1 MNLKRTNSVG
11 FRFALVSAT
20 TVVVLVAVLFAAYIQ
35 SDRAAV
41 VDGEVKKARS
51 IVLMAESVRQ
61 NMEKK
66 WELGIFTPEIVR
78 DMEYTSS
85 EDRKQKMLAVVPV
98 VAAWESAKAKAKEGG
113 FEFRTPRQNARNPN
127 NNPDPVE
134 AEVLEFFKHNPSA
147 SEKFLIDDK
156 MNAVRYFRPV
166 RLGKV
171 CMNCHGDPATSYEK
185 WRRDDG
191 RDITG
196 FKMDGKHVGDLH
208 GAFEIISPLD
218 KADAALA
225 GSLRNALAIV
235 VPILVAAILVTIFFV
250 RRMVTKPLDEAVQVC
265 SNIAD
270 GDLSVDI
277 DVTRKDEVG
286 MLLTSLKNMT
296 GHLRNI
302 VGQVLDNTEAISHS
316 SQEIAAGNTS
326 LSQRT
331 EEQASSLEE
340 TASSMEEMTGTVKQN
355 ADNAA
360 EARQLADANRLR
372 ASSGAEVVTR
382 TVSAMGEINES
393 SNKIADIIT
402 TIDGIAFQ
410 TNLLALNA
418 AVEAAR
424 AGEQGRGFAV
434 VASEVRSLAQ
444 RSADAAKEIKTLIED
459 SVGKVKI
466 GTQLVDESGKT
477 LEEIIDGTQKVAD
490 IVAEIAAASVEQAS
504 GIDQVNNAITQMDN
518 MTQDNAALVE
528 EAAASSRAMQE
539 QANELREL
547 MGFFK
552 LDTSTRLGSGTH
564 PGYGDASRKLR
575 LSGSNPSQ
583 PANSGKAG
591 FSRPKSEDSAEWEQ
605 F

>member
-1 MNLKRTNSVG
+1 MDFKRTNSIG

-20 TVVVLVAVLFAAYIQ
+20 TVIILVAVLFAAYIQ
-35 SDRAAV
+35 NDHKTV
-41 VDGEVKKARS
+41 IDGEVKKARS

-78 DMEYTSS
+78 QMEYTSA

-113 FEFRTPRQNARNPN
+113 FEFRTPRQNARNPK

-134 AEVLEFFKHNPSA
+134 AEVLDYFKRDPSA
-147 SEKFLIDDK
+147 AEKYVIDDK

-171 CMNCHGDPATSYEK
+171 CLNCHGDPATSFAK

-196 FKMDGKHVGDLH
+196 FKMDNKHVGDLH

-235 VPILVAAILVTIFFV
+235 VPILIAAILITIYFV

-265 SNIAD
+265 SNIAN

-277 DVTRKDEVG
+277 DATRKDEVG

-302 VGQVLDNTEAISHS
+302 VGQVLENTESISHS

-355 ADNAA
+355 ADSAA
-360 EARQLADANRLR
+360 EARQLADANRKR
-372 ASSGAEVVTR
+372 ASNGAEVVTR
-382 TVSAMGEINES
+382 TVKAMGEINDS
-393 SNKIADIIT
+393 SNRIADIIT

-444 RSADAAKEIKTLIED
+444 RSAEAAKEIKNLIED
-459 SVGKVKI
+459 SVGKVNV
-466 GTQLVDESGKT
+466 GTELVDESGKT
-477 LEEIIDGTQKVAD
+477 LEEIIEGTQKVAD
-490 IVAEIAAASVEQAS
+490 IVAEIAAASIEQAS

-547 MGFFK
+547 MSFFK
-552 LDTSTRLGSGTH
+552 LDISDRLGSDRSRGNGKTH
-564 PGYGDASRKLR
+564 QQIR
-575 LSGSNPSQ
+575 LSDRNTSQ
-583 PANSGKAG
+583 PVKSRQEG
-591 FSRPKSEDSAEWEQ
+591 FVRPKPEDSTEWEQ

>member
-1 MNLKRTNSVG
+1 MNFKRTNSIG
-11 FRFALVSAT
+11 FRFALVSAA
-20 TVVVLVAVLFAAYIQ
+20 TVIVLVAVLFAAYVK
-35 SDRAAV
+35 SDRTSV
-41 VDGEVKKARS
+41 IDGEVKKARS

-66 WELGIFTPEIVR
+66 WELGIFSPEIVR
-78 DMEYTSS
+78 DMEYTSA

-134 AEVLEFFKHNPSA
+134 TDVLEYFKRDPSA
-147 SEKFLIDDK
+147 TEKFVIDNK
-156 MNAVRYFRPV
+156 LNAVRYFRPV

-171 CMNCHGDPATSYEK
+171 CMNCHGDPANSYNL

-196 FKMDGKHVGDLH
+196 FKMDNKHVGDLH
-208 GAFEIISPLD
+208 GAFEVISPLD

-225 GSLRNALAIV
+225 GSLRSALEIV
-235 VPILVAAILVTIFFV
+235 VPIIIAAILATIFFV
-250 RRMVTKPLDEAVQVC
+250 RRMVTKPLDEAVRVC
-265 SNIAD
+265 TSIAD
-270 GDLSVDI
+270 GDLSTEF

-286 MLLTSLKNMT
+286 TLLTSLKNMSS
-296 GHLRNI
+296 HLRHI
-302 VGQVLDNTEAISHS
+302 VGQVLENTEAISHS

-355 ADNAA
+355 ADSAA
-360 EARQLADANRLR
+360 EARQLADANRKR
-372 ASSGAEVVTR
+372 AASGAEVVTR
-382 TVSAMGEINES
+382 TVQAMGEINTS

-444 RSADAAKEIKTLIED
+444 RSAEAAKEIKALIED
-459 SVGKVKI
+459 SVGKVI
-466 GTQLVDESGKT
+466 TGTQLVDESGKT
-477 LEEIIDGTQKVAD
+477 LEEIIEGTQKVAD
-490 IVAEIAAASVEQAS
+490 IVAEIAAASIEQAS

-539 QANELREL
+539 QANDLREL

-552 LDTSTRLGSGTH
+552 LGNTPRLGSGSSR
-564 PGYGDASRKLR
+564 GNGEVRQSARLASSDSSRFETSKR
-575 LSGSNPSQ
+575 ERF
-583 PANSGKAG
+583 A
-591 FSRPKSEDSAEWEQ
+591 RPKSEDTTEWEQ

>member
-11 FRFALVSAT
+11 FRFALVSAA
-20 TVVVLVAVLFAAYIQ
+20 TVTVLVAILFTAYIQ
-35 SDRAAV
+35 RDREAV
-41 VDGEVKKARS
+41 IQGEVKAARS
-51 IVLMAESVRQ
+51 LILMAESVRQ

-78 DMEYTSS
+78 DMEYTTN
-85 EDRKQKMLAVVPV
+85 EERKQKMLAVVPV

-113 FEFRTPRQNARNPN
+113 FEFRTPRQNARNPD
-127 NNPDPVE
+127 NNPDPIE
-134 AEVLEFFKHNPSA
+134 TDVLEYFKRNPSA
-147 SEKFLIDDK
+147 HEKYLIDEK
-156 MNAVRYFRPV
+156 LNAVRYFRPV

-171 CMNCHGDPATSYEK
+171 CLNCHGDPANSYK
-185 WRRDDG
+185 LWRRDDG

-196 FKMDGKHVGDLH
+196 FKMDNKHVGDLH

-235 VPILVAAILVTIFFV
+235 VPIIIAAIMITIYFV

-270 GDLSVDI
+270 GDLSVDF

-286 MLLTSLKNMT
+286 MLMTSLKNMSA
-296 GHLRNI
+296 HLRKI
-302 VGQVLDNTEAISHS
+302 VGQVLENTEAISHS
-316 SQEIAAGNTS
+316 SQEIASGNTS

-355 ADNAA
+355 ADSAA
-360 EARQLADANRLR
+360 EARQLADANRER
-372 ASSGAEVVTR
+372 ASNGAEVVTR
-382 TVSAMGEINES
+382 TVKAMGEINDS
-393 SNKIADIIT
+393 SNRIADIIT

-444 RSADAAKEIKTLIED
+444 RSAEAAKEIKTLIED
-459 SVGKVKI
+459 SVGKVNA

-477 LEEIIDGTQKVAD
+477 LEEIIEGTQKVAD
-490 IVAEIAAASVEQAS
+490 IVAEIAAASIEQAS

-547 MGFFK
+547 MAFFK
-552 LDTSTRLGSGTH
+552 LDTSSRLGS
-564 PGYGDASRKLR
+564 DAKRKIGEIRQQVR
-575 LSGSNPSQ
+575 LSDRTASQ
-583 PANSGKAG
+583 PARSGHEGRA
-591 FSRPKSEDSAEWEQ
+591 RPNPEDSTEWEQ

>member
-20 TVVVLVAVLFAAYIQ
+20 TVVVLVAVLFAAYIR
-35 SDRAAV
+35 SDHAAV
-41 VDGEVKKARS
+41 IDGEVKKARS

-235 VPILVAAILVTIFFV
+235 IPILVAAILVTIFFV

-477 LEEIIDGTQKVAD
+477 LEEIIEGTQKVAD

-552 LDTSTRLGSGTH
+552 LDTATRLGSGTN
-564 PGYGDASRKLR
+564 PGNGDASWKLR
-575 LSGSNPSQ
+575 LSGSNPAQ
-583 PANSGKAG
+583 PANSRKAG
-591 FSRPKSEDSAEWEQ
+591 ISRPKSEDSAEWEQ

>member
-11 FRFALVSAT
+11 FRFALVSAA

-477 LEEIIDGTQKVAD
+477 LEEIIEGTQKVAD

-552 LDTSTRLGSGTH
+552 LDTATRLGSGTN
-564 PGYGDASRKLR
+564 PGNGDASWKLR
-575 LSGSNPSQ
+575 LSGSNPAQ
-583 PANSGKAG
+583 PANSRKAG
-591 FSRPKSEDSAEWEQ
+591 ISRPKSEDSAEWEQ

>member
-552 LDTSTRLGSGTH
+552 LDTTTRIGSGTN
-564 PGYGDASRKLR
+564 PGNGDASWKLR
-575 LSGSNPSQ
+575 LSGSNLSQ
-583 PANSGKAG
+583 PANSRKTGI
-591 FSRPKSEDSAEWEQ
+591 SRPKSEDSAEWEQ

>member
-1 MNLKRTNSVG
+1 MNFKRTNSVG
-11 FRFALVSAT
+11 FRFALVSAA
-20 TVVVLVAVLFAAYIQ
+20 TVVVLVAVLFAAYIK
-35 SDRAAV
+35 SDHAAV
-41 VDGEVKKARS
+41 VEGEVKKARS

-78 DMEYTSS
+78 DFEYTSA

-127 NNPDPVE
+127 NNPDAIETEILDYFKSNPAAVE
-134 AEVLEFFKHNPSA
+134 KYV
-147 SEKFLIDDK
+147 IDDR

-171 CMNCHGDPATSYEK
+171 CMNCHGDPANSFK
-185 WRRDDG
+185 LWRRDDG

-196 FKMDGKHVGDLH
+196 FKMDNKHVGDLH

-225 GSLRNALAIV
+225 GSLRNALEIV
-235 VPILVAAILVTIFFV
+235 VPIIIAAILVTIFFV

-265 SNIAD
+265 TRIAD
-270 GDLSVDI
+270 GDLSVDFEI
-277 DVTRKDEVG
+277 SRNDEVG
-286 MLLTSLKNMT
+286 TLLTSLKNMSS
-296 GHLRNI
+296 HLRHI
-302 VGQVLDNTEAISHS
+302 VGQVLENTESISHS

-355 ADNAA
+355 ADSAA
-360 EARQLADANRLR
+360 EARQLADANRKR

-382 TVSAMGEINES
+382 TVQAMGEINSS

-459 SVGKVKI
+459 SVGKVKV
-466 GTQLVDESGKT
+466 GTELVDESGKT
-477 LEEIIDGTQKVAD
+477 LEEIIEGTQKVAD

-552 LDTSTRLGSGTH
+552 LGNSQRLGSGV
-564 PGYGDASRKLR
+564 GRGNGGLR
-575 LSGSNPSQ
+575 QRAHLAESNSSQ
-583 PANSGKAG
+583 LEAPRRERFA
-591 FSRPKSEDSAEWEQ
+591 RPKSEDSTEWEQ

>member
-11 FRFALVSAT
+11 FRFALVSAA

-539 QANELREL
+539 QANELRDL
-547 MGFFK
+547 MDFFK
-552 LDTSTRLGSGTH
+552 LDAATRLGSGSNR
-564 PGYGDASRKLR
+564 GNGGASPKLR
-575 LSGSNPSQ
+575 LSDSSPSQ
-583 PANSGKAG
+583 PANSRKAG
-591 FSRPKSEDSAEWEQ
+591 ITRPKSEDSAEWEQ